1 MGKTPR
7 FMIAAPNSGAG
18 KTTIVLALLS
28 ALQNRGSAPVSFKC
42 GPDYIDPMFHS
53 TVLGTPSFN
62 LDLFYTGALTVR
74 GLLLD
79 HSDNSG
85 VAVIEGVM
93 GYYDGISGSTGASSY
108 ELAGATGTPVIL
120 VVSAKGA
127 SISMAAMVNGFKE
140 FRKPS
145 MIAGVILNDCSE
157 ALYKMLKVSLEI
169 ETGLKLLGYFPR
181 LKECSI
187 ESRHLGLVT
196 AADIDGLKQKIE
208 LLGAQAEKS
217 IDIDALLSIAGS
229 AQILTDKLPA
239 VDPIVLTKPRIAIAQ
254 DDAFCFYYAD
264 NLALLERL
272 GAELVPF
279 SPLHDKALPDRINA
293 LYLGGGYPEL
303 YAAVLSDN
311 ISMRENL
318 RNAINNRLPTLAE
331 CGGFLYLH
339 ETLEDDQGAQHSM
352 VGVFQG
358 HGFKTS
364 RLQRFGY
371 ITLTANQD
379 TFLCSSGDSIPA
391 HEFHYWDTTLTGGNC
406 VAQKPDGRE
415 WTCVNASKTIFA
427 GFPHLYFY
435 GNPSFAARFVQAAA
449 GYKGADTIYGT
460 NSAQIL

>member
-1 MGKTPR
+1 MGKISR

-18 KTTIVLALLS
+18 KTTITLALLS
-28 ALQNRGSAPVSFKC
+28 ALQKRGSTPVAFKC
-42 GPDYIDPMFHS
+42 GPDYIDPMFHRA
-53 TVLGTPSFN
+53 VLGIPSYN
-62 LDLFYTGALTVR
+62 LDLFFSDEKIVC
-74 GLLLD
+74 GLLRE
-79 HSDNSG
+79 HSNTSS

-93 GYYDGISGSTGASSY
+93 GYYDGISGNTKASSY
-108 ELAGATGTPVIL
+108 EVAKATETPVIL

-127 SISMAAMVNGFKE
+127 SLSMAAVINGFKA
-140 FRKPS
+140 FRKPNL
-145 MIAGVILNDCSE
+145 IAGVILNDCSE
-157 ALYKMLKVSLEI
+157 ALYKMLRVSLET
-169 ETGLKLLGYFPR
+169 ETGLKQLGYFPR

-196 AADIDGLKQKIE
+196 AAEIDGLRQKIE
-208 LLGAQAEKS
+208 LLGVQAEKS
-217 IDIDALLSIAGS
+217 IDIDALLNIAGA
-229 AQILTDKLPA
+229 AQILTGKLPA
-239 VDPIVLTKPRIAIAQ
+239 VNPIVKTKPRIAIAQ

-279 SPLHDKALPDRINA
+279 SPLSDNALPESINA

-303 YAAVLSDN
+303 YAAALSAN
-311 ISMRENL
+311 ATMLENL
-318 RNAINNRLPTLAE
+318 RTAINNGLPTLAE

-339 ETLEDDQGAQHSM
+339 ETLEDDQGIAHSM
-352 VGVFQG
+352 TGVFQG

-371 ITLTANQD
+371 ISLIAKQD
-379 TFLCSSGDSIPA
+379 TLLCSSGDSIPA

-406 VAQKPDGRE
+406 TARKPDGRE
-415 WTCVNASKTIFA
+415 WTCVTANQTIFA

-449 GYKGADTIYGT
+449 AYKGQGNI
-460 NSAQIL
+460 